1 MGISG
6 VSVLDTHIWIW
17 WVHDGSRLKE
27 SQRRAL
33 SANETDR
40 IGVSAISCGEVAK
53 LTELG
58 RLGLPLPVETWFSQA
73 LAYPGVELLDLNP
86 EVAVASTRLGGEHKD
101 TADQIIVAT
110 ALTHSCPL
118 VTSDRKLTRYTNVE
132 TIT

>member
-1 MGISG
+1 VI
-6 VSVLDTHIWIW
+6 VLDKHIWIW
-17 WVHDGSRLKE
+17 WVHDDSRLKE

-33 SANETDR
+33 SANDR
-40 IGVSAISCGEVAK
+40 IGVSAISCWEVAK

-101 TADQIIVAT
+101 TADQIIVAK
-110 ALTHSCPL
+110 ALTHNCPL

>member
-1 MGISG
+1 MI
-6 VSVLDTHIWIW
+6 VLDKHIWIW
-17 WVHDGSRLKE
+17 WVHDDSRLKE

-33 SANETDR
+33 SANDR
-40 IGVSAISCGEVAK
+40 IGVSAISCWEVAK

-101 TADQIIVAT
+101 TADQIIVAK
-110 ALTHSCPL
+110 ALTHNCPL